1 MKKRR
6 YSKKRQAILERVCST
21 DVHPSAEWVYQELKP
36 EFPDLSLGTVYRNLA
51 AFKQEGVIESL
62 GVIDGLERFDGNTEP
77 HAHFICKHCAAVI
90 DLPGLKL
97 PNRFEDV
104 IECGRAEELE
114 LRFIGTC
121 NKCASTRKE
130 KN

>member
-6 YSKKRQAILERVCST
+6 FSKKRQAILECVRST

-36 EFPDLSLGTVYRNLA
+36 EYPDLSLGTVYRNLA
-51 AFKQEGVIESL
+51 AFKKEGLVESL
-62 GVIDGLERFDGNTEP
+62 GTIDGLERFDGNTEP
-77 HAHFICKHCAAVI
+77 HAHFICKQCAAII

-97 PNRFEDV
+97 PVRFEDI

-114 LRFIGTC
+114 LRFRGVC
-121 NKCASTRKE
+121 NECASTRKE